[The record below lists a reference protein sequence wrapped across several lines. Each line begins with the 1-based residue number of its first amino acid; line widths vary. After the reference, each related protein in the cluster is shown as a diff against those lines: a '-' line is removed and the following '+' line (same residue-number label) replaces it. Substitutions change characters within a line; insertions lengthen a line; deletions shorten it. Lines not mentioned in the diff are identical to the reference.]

1 MIALTRMSAQVDN
14 TNYVRRDLIGSVSG
28 RTRPERFRRQALR
41 RQEHQVMTERKGGID
56 SLVQALSH
64 DKRRQI
70 ISLLAE
76 EGPLGVT
83 ELRSKLNL
91 STGSLYHNLGFLGD
105 YLEREGKKYKLNSAG
120 MELYR
125 MIRAGTV
132 DAQMAG
138 FGLVERLMPIGP
150 MVMLADSNG
159 IWAVTGL
166 VLVLLL
172 GSSFLWRTGLV
183 LLEVGGPWTESWFA
197 MLSTIVSVAM
207 FVALASMGFRTIR
220 LVEFVPLA
228 VTSLLP
234 QALCSVALGLI
245 PMVSPMK
252 DIVLLI
258 VSIIAIL
265 TSASAI
271 KIASGTRTEYALIF
285 SFASVYLG
293 TALIQML

>member
-1 MIALTRMSAQVDN
+1 MA
-14 TNYVRRDLIGSVSG
+14 
-28 RTRPERFRRQALR
+28 ERQ
-41 RQEHQVMTERKGGID
+41 GGIE

-64 DKRRQI
+64 DKRRHI

-91 STGSLYHNLGFLGD
+91 STGSLYHNLGFLSD
-105 YLEREGKKYKLNSAG
+105 YIEREGKKYKLNSAG

-125 MIRAGTV
+125 MIRAGSV

-138 FGLVERLMPIGP
+138 FSLVERLMPIGP
-150 MVMLADSNG
+150 MGMLADSNG
-159 IWAVTGL
+159 VWAVAGL
-166 VLVLLL
+166 VLALLL
-172 GSSFLWRTGLV
+172 GSSLLWRTGLV
-183 LLEVGGPWTESWFA
+183 FLEVGGPWVESWFA
-197 MLSTIVSVAM
+197 TLSTIVSVAM
-207 FVALASMGFRTIR
+207 FVALTSILFRTIR
-220 LVEFVPLA
+220 LMEFVPLA
-228 VTSLLP
+228 ITSLLP

-245 PMVSPMK
+245 PMVSPMR

-258 VSIIAIL
+258 VSATAVL

-271 KIASGTRTEYALIF
+271 KVASGTRVEYALIF

-293 TALIQML
+293 TALMLML

>member
-1 MIALTRMSAQVDN
+1 MA
-14 TNYVRRDLIGSVSG
+14 
-28 RTRPERFRRQALR
+28 ERQ
-41 RQEHQVMTERKGGID
+41 GGIE

-64 DKRRQI
+64 DKRRHI

-83 ELRSKLNL
+83 ELRSKLSL

-105 YLEREGKKYKLNSAG
+105 YIEREGKKYKLNSAG

-125 MIRAGTV
+125 MIRAGSV

-138 FGLVERLMPIGP
+138 FGLLERLMPIGT
-150 MVMLADSNG
+150 MGMLADSNG
-159 IWAVTGL
+159 AWAVAGL
-166 VLVLLL
+166 VFTLLL
-172 GSSFLWRTGLV
+172 GSSFVWRTGLV
-183 LLEVGGPWTESWFA
+183 FLEVGGPWVDSWFA

-207 FVALASMGFRTIR
+207 FVALASISFRTIR
-220 LVEFVPLA
+220 LMEFVPLA
-228 VTSLLP
+228 ITSLLP

-245 PMVSPMK
+245 PMVSPMR
-252 DIVLLI
+252 DVVMLV
-258 VSIIAIL
+258 VSAIGVL

-271 KIASGTRTEYALIF
+271 KVASGTRTEYALIF

-293 TALIQML
+293 TALMQML